1 MEGVVCCEQ
10 IADLSTGLYD
20 SALSTTNCSPRREA
34 TVVFSRDDDLAEAP
48 HHADDET
55 RDGVVS
61 PSGAVAI
68 VEHWLECC
76 MYVVGTCTGVP
87 SGTVH
92 GVGGTSKRSQK
103 NAG

>member
-34 TVVFSRDDDLAEAP
+34 TVVFSR
-48 HHADDET
+48 DDET

-92 GVGGTSKRSQK
+92 GAGGTSKRSQK